1 MVHKCEAGLWS
12 GTVIWFVGFPQQEE
26 AGYEIKVP
34 LMFPLKLCKVDRI
47 YVKRNQGRT
56 GVRATAV
63 AIQFVWFFNLLQ
75 CTQLEVQTVVDFKV
89 IPFIGL
95 NTVWKRLLKQH
106 IIITFSA
113 SEENK
118 FLYLKM
124 NFEMLMFP
132 FRGLLHC
139 DLHGNYFSVFI
150 CIYGLFS
157 FPKLPLWIL
166 FLCYVCFSC
175 LNAL

>member
-1 MVHKCEAGLWS
+1 MVHKCEAGMWS
-12 GTVIWFVGFPQQEE
+12 GTVIWSVRVPQQEE

-56 GVRATAV
+56 GVRATGHCCWYSIHAV
-63 AIQFVWFFNLLQ
+63 FNLRQ
-75 CTQLEVQTVVDFKV
+75 CTQLEVQTIVDFKV

-118 FLYLKM
+118 FLYLKI
-124 NFEMLMFP
+124 NFEMLMHS

-139 DLHGNYFSVFI
+139 DLYRN
-150 CIYGLFS
+150 
-157 FPKLPLWIL
+157 
-166 FLCYVCFSC
+166 
-175 LNAL
+175 